1 MSVDT
6 AGSRPRASRRR
17 SGPPVPSSRPAAHRW
32 RDYLLLGRVSN
43 LPTVWTNTLAGAV
56 LAGADAG
63 AGRLALLALAFSLLY
78 TGGMYLNDAF
88 DRESDRRERPER
100 PIPSGRVAAGFVFAI
115 GFGLLAAGVAVVGL
129 AADPR
134 AGSGVVA
141 ISSGLVLAG
150 VIIGYD
156 AWHKA
161 NPLSPVV
168 MGLCRVLV
176 YVTAALVVAGRVG
189 SAVAGGAAVLLCYL
203 IGLTYVAKQE
213 NLSEVRHLWPLAF
226 LGAPFVYAWSTLAG
240 GGTGAVLYVG
250 LLLWVVYAV
259 AWLVRP
265 GRRDIR
271 HAVVS
276 LIAGISLLDALLIA
290 GASDPAR
297 AAWAVA
303 GFALTLVCQRWM
315 PGT

>member
-43 LPTVWTNTLAGAV
+43 LPTVWSNTLAGAV
-56 LAGADAG
+56 LAGTDVG

-88 DRESDRRERPER
+88 DRDSDGRERPER
-100 PIPSGRVAAGFVFAI
+100 PIPSGRVAARSVFLI

-129 AADPR
+129 AAGPLTGGR
-134 AGSGVVA
+134 PVA
-141 ISSGLVLAG
+141 ISSGLLLAG
-150 VIIGYD
+150 VIVGYD

-176 YVTAALVVAGRVG
+176 YVTAGLAVAGRVG
-189 SAVAGGAAVLLCYL
+189 PGVAGGAAVLLGYL

-226 LGAPFVYAWSTLAG
+226 LGAPFVYAWSTLLG
-240 GGTGAVLYVG
+240 GGMGAGLYLG

-259 AWLVRP
+259 AWLIRP
-265 GRRDIR
+265 RGGDIR
-271 HAVVS
+271 RAVVS
-276 LIAGISLLDALLIA
+276 LIAGIALLDALLIA
-290 GASDPAR
+290 GAGDPAR
-297 AAWAVA
+297 AIWAVA
-303 GFALTLVCQRWM
+303 AFALTLVFQRWV
-315 PGT
+315 PGS

>member
-1 MSVDT
+1 V
-6 AGSRPRASRRR
+6 AY
-17 SGPPVPSSRPAAHRW
+17 RW

-43 LPTVWTNTLAGAV
+43 LPTVWTNTLAGAA
-56 LAGADAG
+56 LAGVDVG
-63 AGRLALLALAFSLLY
+63 AGRLALLSFAFSLLY

-88 DRESDRRERPER
+88 DRESDGRERPER
-100 PIPSGRVAAGFVFAI
+100 PIPSGRIAARSVFTM
-115 GFGLLAAGVAVVGL
+115 GFGLLAAGVLAVGL
-129 AADPR
+129 AADPLSSSR
-134 AGSGVVA
+134 PVA
-141 ISSGLVLAG
+141 VSSGLLLAG

-176 YVTAALVVAGRVG
+176 YVTAALAVAGRVG
-189 SAVAGGAAVLLCYL
+189 PAVAGGAAVLLCYL

-213 NLSEVRHLWPLAF
+213 NLSEIRHLWPLAF
-226 LGAPFVYAWSTLAG
+226 LGAPFVYACGSLVAG
-240 GGTGAVLYVG
+240 GVGAVLYLG
-250 LLLWVVYAV
+250 LLLWVVYAI

-271 HAVVS
+271 RAVVS

-290 GASDPAR
+290 GAGDPVR
-297 AAWAVA
+297 VAWAVV
-303 GFALTLVCQRWM
+303 GFALTLVFQRWV